1 MAVVG
6 CILHMVE
13 EAGRKEV
20 ASAAEEAVEA
30 HYMPCDSGTM
40 AVGCYNWERTRPQSA
55 EVEQEQEVLVK

>member
-1 MAVVG
+1 
-6 CILHMVE
+6 MVE

-40 AVGCYNWERTRPQSA
+40 AVGCYNGERTRPQSA
-55 EVEQEQEVLVK
+55 EVGQEQEVLEK